1 MRIGNCFLMALKS
14 VRLYTVLMNW
24 KLVLI
29 LVAGT
34 CFCISSAG
42 YLFVKIILR
51 PKQDGDWEDN
61 DWEFEEQ
68 DRSLVRYHF
77 LCKITFSA
85 VVISMLLLFLTLS
98 V

>member
-1 MRIGNCFLMALKS
+1 MALKLT
-14 VRLYTVLMNW
+14 RLYNVLMNW
-24 KLVLI
+24 KLFLI

-51 PKQDGDWEDN
+51 PKQGGDWEEN
-61 DWEFEEQ
+61 YWEFEEQ

-77 LCKITFSA
+77 WCKITFSA
-85 VVISMLLLFLTLS
+85 VVISMLLWFIT
-98 V
+98 VTI